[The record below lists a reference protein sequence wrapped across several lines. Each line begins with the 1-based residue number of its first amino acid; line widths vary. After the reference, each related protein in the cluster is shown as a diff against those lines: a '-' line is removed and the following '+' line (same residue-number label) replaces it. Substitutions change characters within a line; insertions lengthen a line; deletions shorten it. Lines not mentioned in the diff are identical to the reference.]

1 MEKSERLI
9 PENPIA
15 YNTKVLERL
24 LSAERVQVF
33 IEFQVP
39 AVAIRSVTV
48 EREHAGNASFRT
60 DTVIHAVGFE
70 PHSEAAG
77 LLSSMYREFF
87 LIRYCVKPRRL
98 HNAIAEG
105 FEAEIRI
112 DP

>member
-77 LLSSMYREFF
+77 LLSSGLQGVVCDRGLYRAVAAAQCDC
-87 LIRYCVKPRRL
+87 RGV
-98 HNAIAEG
+98 
-105 FEAEIRI
+105 
-112 DP
+112 